1 VRSDELDSLTAAAS
15 AMTEGEVVT
24 KALSRDIKLPHTTGT
39 AVLITLDNGRDHT
52 RPNTLGA
59 RGLGEL
65 NRALD
70 AALARDDIV
79 AIALT
84 GKPFVLAAG
93 ADLAQFA
100 KIVNRDQALA
110 IACIGHAVF
119 NKLHASRVPTFAFI
133 NGVALGGGLEL
144 PLHCHYRTVSSAA
157 SGIALPECFLGML
170 PGWGGAFLVP
180 NLIGAE
186 RAVQLIIEN
195 PLNQNKMLNGS
206 QAYELGL
213 ADAMFDSADF
223 LARSLDWAGQVVA
236 GSLTVTR
243 PDVDRGESWN
253 EVLAEG
259 RRFVDSKV
267 FGAAP
272 GPYRALE
279 LMAAARTSDRS
290 EAYRAEDEALADLI
304 MTPELRASLYA
315 FDLVQKRARKP
326 AGAPD
331 PGLARLVTKVGI
343 IGAGLM
349 ASQLALLFLRRLQV
363 PVVITDLD
371 QERVDKGLGH
381 VAGEIDKL
389 IGKRRISPDEANRLR
404 ALSSGTTELVDFADC
419 DFVIEAVFEEMSI
432 KKQVFADLEK
442 HVSENCVLASNT
454 SSLSVAQMAA
464 DLDHPERVVGFHFF
478 NPVAVLPL
486 VEIVRGPA
494 TDEETLATAF
504 AMAKPLKK
512 NAVLVKDAAGFVV
525 NRLLLRW
532 MAEIFAAVDE
542 GTPIEIADGAL
553 RPLGLPMPPSLLLQ
567 LVGPAVALHV
577 VENLHAAFGNR
588 FPVSPNLRALVASE
602 KPGIYD
608 WTPEGEPYVSDETA
622 KLFTVGNRPSTAEQV
637 QERALNALAEEIGL
651 MLADGVVAAPMDVD
665 LSLILGAGWPFHLGG
680 ITPYLDREGVSE
692 RVLGRRLLPPGVA
705 SVPTKADSSEP
716 T

>member
-1 VRSDELDSLTAAAS
+1 VRSDELDSLLAAAS

-110 IACIGHAVF
+110 IARIGHAVF